1 MVALVGLV
9 LAGPHRRMEV
19 QLLALLTLLALLL
32 LALLALLLLGLP
44 HWPHQLWLCHLRGLQ
59 VGLQAGL
66 LLVGMLLVGLLL
78 VRVSVSAHQGVSRP
92 LPQATS
98 ELHSC

>member
-1 MVALVGLV
+1 
-9 LAGPHRRMEV
+9 MEV

-44 HWPHQLWLCHLRGLQ
+44 HWPHQLWLCHLRGLL
-59 VGLQAGL
+59 VGL